1 MPMRHCNFRRNAAA
15 ILLLFVAVYMIATQD
30 AWGAQP
36 LRPVNSTYSIE
47 AGSSHIADTY
57 LSPLKYEGW
66 HAAFSYRRL
75 QAMKFSP
82 ARWRQAL
89 GFSLEGNVA
98 KNPARNASMQYFAL
112 HFGWGMLHRFDLPYN
127 ISVMAGGQ
135 VAVDGGAVI
144 NRRNGNNPVS
154 AKGSATI
161 DLLGETIWKTRIGRM
176 PVMARWMTRLPL
188 TGVFFSPEYDELYY
202 EIYLGNHRGLAHA
215 AWPGNLFMWDNELT
229 ADLDFAS
236 NRLRVGIGSHI
247 LSSKVSGL
255 TTCIFSWSFILGVTA
270 DWLTL
275 RPSREPQPENTRII
289 YAY

>member
-1 MPMRHCNFRRNAAA
+1 MPLCRFNKRAAGL
-15 ILLLFVAVYMIATQD
+15 LLLFAAVFAAAAQET
-30 AWGAQP
+30 GEPQP
-36 LRPVNSTYSIE
+36 LRPVNSTYTLE

-57 LSPLKYEGW
+57 LSPLKYQGW

-82 ARWRQAL
+82 ERWRQAL
-89 GFSLEGNVA
+89 AFSVEGNVA
-98 KNPARNASMQYFAL
+98 ENPARNASMQYFAL
-112 HFGWGMLHRFDLPYN
+112 HFGWGMLRRFDLPYG
-127 ISVMAGGQ
+127 ISVMAGGE

-154 AKGSATI
+154 AKGSATVG
-161 DLLGETIWKTRIGRM
+161 LLAETIWKTRIGRM

-188 TGVFFSPEYDELYY
+188 TGAFFSPEYDELYY
-202 EIYLGNHRGLAHA
+202 EIYLGNHRGLVHA

-236 NRLRVGIGSHI
+236 NRLRVGVGSQI
-247 LSSKVSGL
+247 LSSKVNGL
-255 TTCIFSWSFILGVTA
+255 TTRIFSWSFILGVTT
-270 DWLTL
+270 DWLSL